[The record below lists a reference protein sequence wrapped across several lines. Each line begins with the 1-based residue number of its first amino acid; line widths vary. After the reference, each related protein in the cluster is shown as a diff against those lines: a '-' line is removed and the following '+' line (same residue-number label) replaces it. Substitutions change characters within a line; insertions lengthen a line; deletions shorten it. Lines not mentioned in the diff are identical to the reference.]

1 MADRE
6 SPEQALKRWDDLEAL
21 QEHYKDFGDFLHDV
35 QLEVYGWETTD
46 VQFDI
51 GEFLQYGGQYI
62 MIQAQRGQA
71 KTTITAIFAVWT
83 LIHNPAARI
92 LIISAGSKKANE
104 ISKGVILLL
113 NAMPILNC
121 MKPDR
126 NAGDRTSTE
135 AFDVHYTLRGD
146 GMNPSVACLG
156 ITSNLQGYRAD
167 LLIPD
172 DIESSKNALTQV
184 QRENL
189 MHLTKDFTSICSEGR
204 IIYLGTPQSIDS
216 VYNSLPG
223 RGYKVRVWTGRYPTF
238 EEEKEYGDTLAP
250 FITSR
255 MKDEPELR
263 TGGGILGDLG
273 RPIDSRLNE
282 ELLQFKA
289 LDQGLAYFK
298 LQHMLCTKL
307 SDLER
312 FPLKMRDLVFMHLN
326 EEQAP
331 GKIVWQPRNDLLIP
345 NPPGST
351 LQEEMYRPGHISD
364 DMYNY
369 ASKMMYVDPA
379 GGGKNGDETA
389 VVVIGFLHGYIFLI
403 DCVGFPG
410 GLREDVYNGLS
421 ALAWRYKVN
430 LIQVEQNFGHGALA
444 AAWRVPLDEYYT
456 LASQNEELRGPVIE
470 DVWESG
476 QKETRIAS
484 ILEPVISRHHLI
496 INEKLIKQDIENTQK
511 YPLERRS
518 TYQLFHQISRLTLDR
533 DSLLHDDRVDAL
545 AGGVAHF
552 VDRIAQDADKELIKK
567 RSNDMQAF
575 MSDPF
580 GRKPGQQTLANAFD
594 KFNVVR

>member
-1 MADRE
+1 MAERE
-6 SPEQALKRWDDLEAL
+6 SPEAALKRWDDLEAL

-35 QLEVYGWETTD
+35 QKDVYGWETTD
-46 VQFDI
+46 VQYDI

-83 LIHNPAARI
+83 LIHNPNARI

-104 ISKGVILLL
+104 ISKGIILII

-121 MKPDR
+121 MHPDR

-189 MHLTKDFTSICSEGR
+189 MHLTKDFSSICSEGR

-216 VYNSLPG
+216 IYNSLPG
-223 RGYKVRVWTGRYPTF
+223 RGYTVRVWTGRYPTVD
-238 EEEKEYGDTLAP
+238 EEKEYGNTLAP
-250 FITSR
+250 FITQR
-255 MKDEPELR
+255 MKENPELR
-263 TGGGILGDLG
+263 TGGGILGDIG

-282 ELLQFKA
+282 DILQKKA

-307 SDLER
+307 SDQER
-312 FPLKMRDLVFMHLN
+312 FPLKMRDLVFMYLN
-326 EEQAP
+326 EEEAP
-331 GKIVWQPRNDLLIP
+331 GKIVWQPRQDLLIP
-345 NPPGST
+345 NAPGST
-351 LQEEMYRPGHISD
+351 LQEEMFRPGFVSED
-364 DMYNY
+364 LYPY
-369 ASKMMYVDPA
+369 AQKIMYVDPA

-389 VVVIGFLHGYIFLI
+389 AVIVGFLHGYIFLL

-421 ALAWRYKVN
+421 ALAWKYKVS
-430 LIQVEQNFGHGALA
+430 LIRVEQNFGHGALA
-444 AAWRVPLDEYYT
+444 AAWRHPLDEYYK
-456 LASQNEELRGPVIE
+456 LASDGRQHRGPLIE

-476 QKETRIAS
+476 RKEQRIAS
-484 ILEPVISRHHLI
+484 VLEPVISRHHLI
-496 INEKLIKQDIENTQK
+496 INEKLIRQDVETTQK
-511 YPLERRS
+511 YPLERRA
-518 TYQLFHQISRLTLDR
+518 TYQLFHQLSRMTLDK
-533 DSLLHDDRVDAL
+533 DSLLHDDRLDAL
-545 AGGVAHF
+545 AGGVAFF
-552 VDRIAQDADKELIKK
+552 VDRIAQDADKELQKK
-567 RSNDMQAF
+567 RSEDMLGF
-575 MSDPF
+575 MRDPF
-580 GRKPGQQTLANAFD
+580 NRNPGPGTLANAFD
-594 KFNVVR
+594 KFKVTR